1 MEASKAFVEID
12 HTHINKKQQLL
23 CGDAFMSKKLKA
35 EKRVITVL
43 SDGLGSGVKANVLS
57 TMTATM
63 ALNYMSKNYDLKKT
77 AKAIM
82 QTLPVCSVRK
92 ISYATFTIADID
104 HNGNVNLIEYGNP
117 SALIFRDGHL
127 IKPERQLFEL
137 VKTDQLHDKMYF
149 SQFKA
154 ELNDRIVLMSDG
166 VSQSGLGPRKYPFG
180 WGENNVSAYVGDI
193 LSKHP
198 SVSARYLSRLIAD
211 KALENDCQTPFDD
224 ISCGVISFREPR
236 ETLVISGPPIYREN
250 DVEMGNIFKAFTGK
264 KAICG
269 GTTANIISRETKEKI
284 SVDLKIYDPG
294 IPTISKMK
302 GADLITEGSITLGKV
317 LEILEK
323 DISPESLA
331 PHAAAQLLD
340 LLLNSDKIHFLIGT
354 KINEAHQDPNV
365 PVELEIRRSLIKQII
380 RHLEE
385 KHLKET
391 VLRFI

>member
-1 MEASKAFVEID
+1 MEKNKSFIEID
-12 HTHINKKQQLL
+12 HIHINKKEQLL
-23 CGDAFMSKKLKA
+23 CGDTFMSKKLKQ

-63 ALNYMSKNYDLKKT
+63 ALNYMSNNYDLKKT

-104 HNGNVNLIEYGNP
+104 YDGNVNLIEYGN
-117 SALIFRDGHL
+117 SDAIIFRNGE
-127 IKPERQLFEL
+127 IFKPKRYLYEL
-137 VKTDQLHDKMYF
+137 AKTDQLHDKMYF

-154 ELNDRIVLMSDG
+154 GLHDRIIIMSDG
-166 VSQSGLGPRKYPFG
+166 ITQSGLGPKLYPFG
-180 WGENNVSAYVGDI
+180 WGDENVAAYVGDI

-198 SVSARYLSRLIAD
+198 SVSARYLARLIAD
-211 KALENDCQTPFDD
+211 KALENDNGTPYDD

-236 ETLVISGPPIYREN
+236 ETLLISGPPIYREN
-250 DVEMGNIFKAFTGK
+250 DVEMGEIFKKFEGK
-264 KAICG
+264 KVICG
-269 GTTANIISRETKEKI
+269 GTTANIIARETNEKI
-284 SVDLKIYDPG
+284 NVELKIYDKD

-317 LEILEK
+317 LEILEN
-323 DISPESLA
+323 DVPPESLP
-331 PHAAAQLLD
+331 PHGAAQLLD

-354 KINEAHQDPNV
+354 KINEAHQDPNI
-365 PVELEIRRSLIKQII
+365 PVELEIRRSLIKQIV
-380 RHLEE
+380 RQLED
-385 KHLKET
+385 KYLKET
-391 VLRFI
+391 EVKFI